1 MDNKTQIFMNTISI
15 IGAGIGGLTL
25 GNILKQHQYDF
36 TIYEAAPE
44 IKPVGAGI
52 MMAVNAMQVF
62 DQLGLKEKI
71 ENAGNKVH
79 RIVIANESLQPIS
92 KTEILE
98 LEAQYNSCNVAI
110 HRAEL
115 QRILAENLST
125 ESIQLN
131 HSLQKIEK
139 RENYILDFENGNQI
153 ESQIVFGADGIK
165 SPIRNQ
171 ILKTGTIRN
180 SGQKC
185 WRGLLDF
192 DLPEKHH
199 QEAFE
204 MWGKGKRFGFVKISD
219 KKVYWYACVNEK
231 SFGRSVEIADI
242 FNDFDPLV
250 LQLIE
255 ATASENIICN
265 TISDLAPIPQ
275 WYSENLCLIGDAA
288 HATTPNMGQGAC
300 QAIEDAYIIGKLLEK
315 SQDFN
320 TIFKTFQSIRR
331 KKVDY
336 IVNTSRTIGKVS
348 QWERGNSLRNFLM
361 GLIPET
367 MNQKMAKKIIEL
379 EM

>member
-1 MDNKTQIFMNTISI
+1 MNTISI

-25 GNILKQHQYDF
+25 GNILKQHGYDF
-36 TIYEAAPE
+36 TIYESAPE

-62 DQLGLKEKI
+62 DRLGLKEKI
-71 ENAGNKVH
+71 EQAGNKIH
-79 RIVIANESLQPIS
+79 RITLSNESLKPFS

-98 LEAQYNSCNVAI
+98 LENQYKSCNVAI

-115 QRILAENLST
+115 QRILAENIEPSYL
-125 ESIQLN
+125 QLN
-131 HSLQKIEK
+131 HSLQKIGK
-139 RENYILDFENGNQI
+139 KKNYILDFENGTQV
-153 ESQIVFGADGIK
+153 ESKIVFGADGIK

-171 ILKTGTIRN
+171 ILKTGSIRN

-185 WRGLLDF
+185 WRGLVDF
-192 DLPEKHH
+192 ELPEKHH
-199 QEAFE
+199 HEAFE
-204 MWGKGKRFGFVKISD
+204 MWGKGKRFGFVKISE
-219 KKVYWYACVNEK
+219 KKVYWYACINEK
-231 SFGRSVEIADI
+231 SFSRYMQLADI
-242 FNDFDPLV
+242 FEDFAPLV

-255 ATASENIICN
+255 ATSKENIICN
-265 TISDLAPIPQ
+265 EISDLTPIPK
-275 WYSENLCLIGDAA
+275 WYTDNLCLIGDAA

-300 QAIEDAYIIGKLLEK
+300 QAIEDAYIIGKLLEQNK
-315 SQDFN
+315 DFN
-320 TIFKTFQSIRR
+320 TVFEAFQKIRR

-348 QWERGNSLRNFLM
+348 QWEHGNSVRNFLM
-361 GLIPET
+361 SLIPES

>member
-1 MDNKTQIFMNTISI
+1 MNTISI

-25 GNILKQHQYDF
+25 GNVLKQHQYDF
-36 TIYEAAPE
+36 TIYESAPE

-62 DQLGLKEKI
+62 DRLGLKEKI

-79 RIVIANESLQPIS
+79 RIVIANESLQTIS

-98 LEAQYNSCNVAI
+98 LETQYNSCNVAI

-115 QRILAENLST
+115 QKILAENLNPNSV
-125 ESIQLN
+125 QLN
-131 HSLQKIEK
+131 HSLQKIRKE
-139 RENYILDFENGNQI
+139 ENYILDFENGKQI
-153 ESQIVFGADGIK
+153 ESTIVFGADGIK

-171 ILKTGTIRN
+171 ILKTGIIRN

-185 WRGLLDF
+185 WRGVLDF
-192 DLPEKHH
+192 DLPEKYH

-219 KKVYWYACVNEK
+219 RKVYWYACINEK
-231 SFGRSVEIADI
+231 SFGRYLEIAEI

-255 ATASENIICN
+255 ATANEDIICN

-275 WYSENLCLIGDAA
+275 WYSDNLCLIGDAA

-300 QAIEDAYIIGKLLEK
+300 QAIEDAYIIGKLLE
-315 SQDFN
+315 SHQDFN
-320 TIFKTFQSIRR
+320 AIFKKFQSTRR

-336 IVNTSRTIGKVS
+336 IVNTSCTIGKVS
-348 QWERGNSLRNFLM
+348 QWEKGNSIRNFLI
-361 GLIPET
+361 GLIPES

>member
-1 MDNKTQIFMNTISI
+1 MNTISI

-25 GNILKQHQYDF
+25 GNVLKQHQYDF
-36 TIYEAAPE
+36 TIYESAPE

-62 DQLGLKEKI
+62 NHLGLKEKI
-71 ENAGNKVH
+71 ENAGNKIH
-79 RIVIANESLQPIS
+79 RIVIANESLQTIS
-92 KTEILE
+92 TTEILE
-98 LEAQYNSCNVAI
+98 LEKQYNSCNVAI

-115 QRILAENLST
+115 QKILAENLS
-125 ESIQLN
+125 SDCIKLN
-131 HSLQKIEK
+131 HSLQKIRKE
-139 RENYILDFENGNQI
+139 ENYILDFDNGIRI
-153 ESQIVFGADGIK
+153 ESTIVFGADGIK

-171 ILKTGTIRN
+171 ILKTGIIRN

-185 WRGLLDF
+185 WRGLVDF

-219 KKVYWYACVNEK
+219 RQVYWYACINEK
-231 SFGRSVEIADI
+231 RFGRYWQIEDI
-242 FNDFDPLV
+242 FYDFDPLV
-250 LQLIE
+250 LKIIE
-255 ATASENIICN
+255 ATRHENIICN

-300 QAIEDAYIIGKLLEK
+300 QAIEDAYIIGKLLEGH
-315 SQDFN
+315 QNFN
-320 TIFKTFQSIRR
+320 TVFEKFQGIRR

-348 QWERGNSLRNFLM
+348 QWEKGNSIRNFLM
-361 GLIPET
+361 GLIPESI
-367 MNQKMAKKIIEL
+367 NQKMAKKIIEL

>member
-1 MDNKTQIFMNTISI
+1 MNTISI

-36 TIYEAAPE
+36 TIYESAPE

-71 ENAGNKVH
+71 EKAGNKIH
-79 RIVIANESLQPIS
+79 RIVIANESLQTIS

-115 QRILAENLST
+115 QKILAENLSPD
-125 ESIQLN
+125 SIKLN

-219 KKVYWYACVNEK
+219 KKVYWYACINEK
-231 SFGRSVEIADI
+231 SFGRYLEIAEI

-255 ATASENIICN
+255 ATPNDNIICN
-265 TISDLAPIPQ
+265 TISDLAPIPK

-315 SQDFN
+315 HQDFN
-320 TIFKTFQSIRR
+320 AVFEAFQGIRR

-348 QWERGNSLRNFLM
+348 QWERGNSIRNFLM
-361 GLIPET
+361 SMIPES

>member
-1 MDNKTQIFMNTISI
+1 MNTISI

-25 GNILKQHQYDF
+25 GNVLKQHQYDF
-36 TIYEAAPE
+36 TIYESAPE
-44 IKPVGAGI
+44 IKPVGGGI

-62 DQLGLKEKI
+62 DRLGLKEKI

-79 RIVIANESLQPIS
+79 RIVIADESLRTIS
-92 KTEILE
+92 KTEILN
-98 LEAQYNSCNVAI
+98 LETQYNSCNVAI

-115 QRILAENLST
+115 QKILAENLSPG
-125 ESIQLN
+125 SIHLN
-131 HSLQKIEK
+131 HSLQKIKKE
-139 RENYILDFENGNQI
+139 ENYILDFENGNQI
-153 ESQIVFGADGIK
+153 ESKIVFGADGIK
-165 SPIRNQ
+165 SPIRNM

-185 WRGLLDF
+185 WRGLVDF

-231 SFGRSVEIADI
+231 SFGRYLGIAEI
-242 FNDFDPLV
+242 FHDFDPLV

-255 ATASENIICN
+255 ATAHENIICN

-275 WYSENLCLIGDAA
+275 WHAENLCLIGDAA

-315 SQDFN
+315 NTDFN
-320 TIFKTFQSIRR
+320 TIFGKFQNIRR

-336 IVNTSRTIGKVS
+336 IVNTSRSIGKVS
-348 QWERGNSLRNFLM
+348 QWERGNSIRNFLI
-361 GLIPET
+361 GLIPES

>member
-1 MDNKTQIFMNTISI
+1 MDTISI

-25 GNILKQHQYDF
+25 GNVLKQHHYDF
-36 TIYEAAPE
+36 TIYESAPE

-62 DQLGLKEKI
+62 DGLGLKEKI
-71 ENAGNKVH
+71 ENAGNKIH
-79 RIVIANESLQPIS
+79 RIIISDESMRPIS

-98 LEAQYNSCNVAI
+98 LEKQYNSCNVAI

-115 QRILAENLST
+115 QRILAENLNQD
-125 ESIQLN
+125 SIQLN
-131 HSLQKIEK
+131 HSLQKIRKE
-139 RENYILDFENGNQI
+139 ENYILDFENGNQV
-153 ESQIVFGADGIK
+153 ESAIVFGADGIK

-185 WRGLLDF
+185 WRGLVDF

-219 KKVYWYACVNEK
+219 KKVYWYACINEK
-231 SFGRSVEIADI
+231 NFGKHLEIAEIFRDFNSLPVEI
-242 FNDFDPLV
+242 
-250 LQLIE
+250 IE

-300 QAIEDAYIIGKLLEK
+300 QAIEDAYIMGKLLENH
-315 SQDFN
+315 QDFN
-320 TIFKTFQSIRR
+320 AVFEKFQNIRR

-336 IVNTSRTIGKVS
+336 IVNTSRNIGKVS
-348 QWERGNSLRNFLM
+348 QWEKGNSIRNFLM
-361 GLIPET
+361 GLIPESV
-367 MNQKMAKKIIEL
+367 NQKMAKRIIEL

>member
-1 MDNKTQIFMNTISI
+1 MNSISI

-115 QRILAENLST
+115 QRILAENLSADA
-125 ESIQLN
+125 IQLN

-139 RENYILDFENGNQI
+139 RENYILDFENGNHI
-153 ESQIVFGADGIK
+153 ESQIIFGADGIK

-204 MWGKGKRFGFVKISD
+204 IWGKGKRFGFVKISD

-231 SFGRSVEIADI
+231 SFGRSIEIAEI

-300 QAIEDAYIIGKLLEK
+300 QAIEDAYIIGKLLEN

-361 GLIPET
+361 GLIPES
-367 MNQKMAKKIIEL
+367 MNQKMAKKVIEL

>member
-1 MDNKTQIFMNTISI
+1 MNSISI

-36 TIYEAAPE
+36 TLYESAPA

-71 ENAGNKVH
+71 ENAGNKIH
-79 RIVIANESLQPIS
+79 RITLSNESMKPFS

-98 LEAQYNSCNVAI
+98 LEKKYNSCNVAI

-115 QRILAENLST
+115 QRILAENLDPAA
-125 ESIQLN
+125 IRLN
-131 HSLQKIEK
+131 HSLKAIEK
-139 RENYILDFENGNQI
+139 KENYILEFDNGTRV
-153 ESQIVFGADGIK
+153 ESTIVFGADGIK

-171 ILKTGTIRN
+171 ILKTGTIRS

-185 WRGLLDF
+185 WRGLVDF
-192 DLPEKHH
+192 ELPEKHH
-199 QEAFE
+199 HEAFE
-204 MWGKGKRFGFVKISD
+204 MWGKGKRFGFVKISE
-219 KKVYWYACVNEK
+219 KKIYWYACINER
-231 SFGRSVEIADI
+231 SFGRYLELTDI
-242 FNDFDPLV
+242 FKEYHSLV
-250 LQLIE
+250 LKLIE
-255 ATASENIICN
+255 ATAKENIICN
-265 TISDLAPIPQ
+265 EISDLTPIPK

-300 QAIEDAYIIGKLLEK
+300 QAIEDAYIIGKLLENN
-315 SQDFN
+315 QDFN
-320 TIFKTFQSIRR
+320 SVFEEFQKIRR

-336 IVNTSRTIGKVS
+336 IVSTSRTIGKIS
-348 QWERGNSLRNFLM
+348 QWEKGNSLRNFLM
-361 GLIPET
+361 SLIPESI
-367 MNQKMAKKIIEL
+367 NKKMAKKIIEL